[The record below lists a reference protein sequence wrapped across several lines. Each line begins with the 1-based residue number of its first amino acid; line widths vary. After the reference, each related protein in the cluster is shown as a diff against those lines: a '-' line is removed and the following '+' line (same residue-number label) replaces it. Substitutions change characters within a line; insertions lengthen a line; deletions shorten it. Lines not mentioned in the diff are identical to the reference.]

1 MRPRI
6 GSNRLWKLIK
16 AAVENMGRSRK
27 MAFIWLYILK
37 NRPDPS
43 LTERSVRSV
52 C

>member
-16 AAVENMGRSRK
+16 AAVENMGR
-27 MAFIWLYILK
+27 K